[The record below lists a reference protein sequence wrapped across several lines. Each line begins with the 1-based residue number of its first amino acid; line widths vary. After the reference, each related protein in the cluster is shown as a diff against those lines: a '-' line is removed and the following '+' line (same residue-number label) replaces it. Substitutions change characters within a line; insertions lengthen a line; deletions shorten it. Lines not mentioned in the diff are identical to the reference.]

1 MNVVEF
7 VVLPVDQTNLRT
19 NPDSL
24 LTNCNLLGTNR
35 IHRRANMFL
44 TKYRRLGVVS
54 SCENTPEPGNR
65 FRLRLRCVRACVRAK
80 LRERGDSSVARVG
93 EANLWGSVRPFV
105 LDFQSQPGELQ
116 IGLSCFPHWGKPVIV
131 VVAVVRLDPAF

>member
-1 MNVVEF
+1 M
-7 VVLPVDQTNLRT
+7 
-19 NPDSL
+19 
-24 LTNCNLLGTNR
+24 
-35 IHRRANMFL
+35 
-44 TKYRRLGVVS
+44 S

-93 EANLWGSVRPFV
+93 QANLWGGRRRPFV

-116 IGLSCFPHWGKPVIV
+116 IGLSCFPQRGKPVIV
-131 VVAVVRLDPAF
+131 VASAVRLNLAFCRVFGLGTFVPLVPLGPRCRWSRWPLVPPVP

>member
-1 MNVVEF
+1 M
-7 VVLPVDQTNLRT
+7 
-19 NPDSL
+19 
-24 LTNCNLLGTNR
+24 
-35 IHRRANMFL
+35 
-44 TKYRRLGVVS
+44 S

-93 EANLWGSVRPFV
+93 QVNLWGGAGRPFV

-116 IGLSCFPHWGKPVIV
+116 IGLSCYPQRGKPVIV
-131 VVAVVRLDPAF
+131 VAPAVRLNFAFGSVSALGPSVPLVPLGPRCRLPPTPRLHRLLHT